1 MSYCK
6 PFYKNS
12 GTYGFH
18 AHKKLLSAPY
28 FALFI
33 AYTQKIANWFV
44 FRKSKVVC
52 QKIGSEITITLLQI
66 QKK

>member
-6 PFYKNS
+6 PFYKKS

-18 AHKKLLSAPY
+18 AHNKLLSAPY

-44 FRKSKVVC
+44 YLCFFLEKAKWCEKKSDLK
-52 QKIGSEITITLLQI
+52 
-66 QKK
+66 

>member
-44 FRKSKVVC
+44 YLQVFLEKAKWCVNKSDLK
-52 QKIGSEITITLLQI
+52 
-66 QKK
+66 